1 MTLEHIRIEF
11 RCAEGALRRTLG
23 VVEARGFSV
32 RSMQMGSD
40 GDAGVMTLALAPL
53 DPTRKVERLL
63 RQLERRLG
71 VDRAPIVHEV
81 HRELRRQLHRA
92 AGGLLPVGVQ
102 RAEHAEHVWV
112 RRNLTLNTPPPTAH
126 ARLGPILALQGLSR
140 PRQFAPVSCPRG
152 TRGHL
157 TR

>member
-53 DPTRKVERLL
+53 DSTRKVERLL
-63 RQLERRLG
+63 RQLERLQD
-71 VDRAPIVHEV
+71 VQATIHLSNATPVAEVIHAARA
-81 HRELRRQLHRA
+81 
-92 AGGLLPVGVQ
+92 
-102 RAEHAEHVWV
+102 
-112 RRNLTLNTPPPTAH
+112 
-126 ARLGPILALQGLSR
+126 
-140 PRQFAPVSCPRG
+140 
-152 TRGHL
+152 
-157 TR
+157 